1 MLCLSLSL
9 GTLLETE
16 LRSGSRHALSLQV
29 KQHARL
35 ALKLA
40 AGTLQEAMG
49 PDRRISARADLLGDY
64 CKNGN
69 RRWIGVWDAAKPD
82 ATPQWLVSGP
92 QADPRLE
99 YPELFCEFSPG
110 YDADRDG
117 QFTSAGDV
125 APARAPWQRIDASLE
140 IAWWIEDLGMRA
152 PLAYTDGIL
161 DTLAKGATLP
171 YLDYRK
177 TTLDLAELRQDS
189 LFDCPP
195 LYDCANPGET
205 NPAPEYLR
213 RAQDWSELELSFE
226 SLDSPPTP
234 EVRAELRASRCLR
247 NAFVLS
253 NPLDGGLKDDLSFL
267 KTLDLGTISDAE
279 LQALYPK
286 PTGLIHLDIARMVQ
300 TRRPLDRQF
309 ELLDCGILPPR
320 TAIATGGAIHSLAPV
335 LTEFRFSAGLAA
347 NADTKS
353 GALYLVS
360 KVYLELWNPYNVP
373 LRIGDPAWPAALGYS
388 DLVVK
393 IENLPRYSLVNHDN
407 GNSLNGSLADLQ
419 FRWSEEAPGKV
430 LRSGMVF
437 NKSLPE
443 DSADGGVGTRR
454 SAIGMEFPIAPEDRV
469 TAYYRFGRDPIRIHL
484 YAENSNGDSAL
495 LFTVEVENYPDF
507 TIHYQHGNANRAAWF
522 QRKIDSAD
530 GKYGMNNESLEVPG
544 YAFSL
549 RFKVLDRTRADWQ
562 RYLDEYEFRNPEL
575 EVDLADW
582 DPAQAWERDPP
593 LPYDFRVNDRDCDP
607 ANFDPAQFFSAND
620 LFHYENA
627 GSSVGRRHRIVR
639 ACDAPIAEKMNPGIL
654 QDLQAFPPTASPHD
668 SYFFSTLPDPQLA
681 DWDGKQALFNARL
694 RPLDPQ
700 QPPRLDSPAS
710 ARELLLHN
718 GFNCNSTDLASWIAV
733 LAGQSFPPSSLQLR
747 YEQSP
752 EWFKPSETL
761 RNLHFNHPQNAV
773 YGLTEQSED
782 PAYEI
787 QTRAE
792 TEDYPACF
800 ATTSTDWRSQR
811 QHPAFIQNLREIDP
825 AEIEALAQAILR
837 ELKNY
842 YHTKGH
848 PPLSMQSFIEAQVL
862 QNAIDAVPTLNL
874 RDSGIDLIPP
884 GGPAHFS
891 QATLL
896 NSLAPFTFVRSDSF
910 TLHAA
915 ARMRDP
921 SSGVIVGEARCR
933 AQAQRLPQAH
943 PNAAFGRR
951 FHISNFKW
959 ESYANE

>member
-9 GTLLETE
+9 ATLLETE

-49 PDRRISARADLLGDY
+49 QDRRISARADLLGEH
-64 CKNGN
+64 CKPEN

-82 ATPQWLVSGP
+82 ALPQWLVSGP
-92 QADPRLE
+92 QADPCLE
-99 YPELFCEFSPG
+99 YPEFFCEFSPG

-117 QFTSAGDV
+117 QFTSAEDV
-125 APARAPWQRIDASLE
+125 APARVPWQQIDASLE
-140 IAWWIEDLGMRA
+140 IAWWIEDLGLRA

-177 TTLDLAELRQDS
+177 PTLDLAELRQDP

-205 NPAPEYLR
+205 NPVPEFLR
-213 RAQDWSELELSFE
+213 RARDWGELELSFE
-226 SLDSPPTP
+226 SQEFPPAP
-234 EVRAELRASRCLR
+234 GVWAELRASRCLR

-253 NPLDGGLKDDLSFL
+253 NPLGGGLKDDLSFL

-279 LQALYPK
+279 LQALYPE
-286 PTGLIHLDIARMVQ
+286 PTGLINLDIARMVQ

-320 TAIATGGAIHSLAPV
+320 SATPSGGPIHTLAPV

-347 NADTKS
+347 DADSKRGT
-353 GALYLVS
+353 LYLVS
-360 KVYLELWNPYNVP
+360 KAYLELWNPYNVP

-393 IENLPRYSLVNHDN
+393 IENLPRYTLMNHNN
-407 GNSLNGSLADLQ
+407 GSSLNGSLADLQ

-454 SAIGMEFPIAPEDRV
+454 SALGVEFPIAPEDRV

-484 YAENSNGDSAL
+484 YAENSNGDSAC
-495 LFTVEVENYPDF
+495 LFTAEVENYPDF

-522 QRKIDSAD
+522 QRNLDSAD

-562 RYLDEYEFRNPEL
+562 RYLDEYEFQNPKL
-575 EVDLADW
+575 KVDLADW
-582 DPAQAWERDPP
+582 DPAQAWDRDPP

-654 QDLQAFPPTASPHD
+654 QDLQAFPPAASPHD
-668 SYFFSTLPDPQLA
+668 YYFFSTLPNPQLT

-733 LAGQSFPPSSLQLR
+733 LAGQSFAASSLQLR
-747 YEQSP
+747 YEQIP
-752 EWFKPSETL
+752 EWFKPPETL
-761 RNLHFNHPQNAV
+761 RHLHFNHPQNAV

-787 QTRAE
+787 QTRNE

-800 ATTSTDWRSQR
+800 ATTSSDWRNQR
-811 QHPAFIQNLREIDP
+811 QHPAFIQNLRELNP

-837 ELKNY
+837 KLKDY

-848 PPLSMQSFIEAQVL
+848 PPLSMQSFIESQVL

-884 GGPAHFS
+884 GSPAHFS
-891 QATLL
+891 QGTLL

-921 SSGVIVGEARCR
+921 SSGAIVGEARCR
-933 AQAQRLPQAH
+933 ARAQRLPQAH
-943 PNAAFGRR
+943 PNAAIGRR
-951 FHISNFKW
+951 FHISNLKW
-959 ESYANE
+959 ESHANE